1 MDKQKSMQILTPKQK
16 IVLQAIKEFFSENG
30 AMPTVREIQEVS
42 GKLGLKLKSLRSFF
56 IYLNELEE
64 KGYIERTSEDRGI
77 KLKGVTQDSFL
88 DVPVFGMA
96 NAGAATMFAEQYI
109 EGYLKVSKRIVR
121 DSRNVFAIQ
130 VSGTSMNK
138 ARVNSKTIQ
147 NGDFILVDSTWKHYD
162 NGDKVLV
169 VINGM
174 ATVKTYRT
182 VDGKN
187 IVLLPESTDKKHKPI
202 FLTEEDDFVING
214 KVIDVLKLGS

>member
-1 MDKQKSMQILTPKQK
+1 MEILTPKQK
-16 IVLQAIKEFFSENG
+16 IVLQAIKDFFSENG
-30 AMPTVREIQEVS
+30 SMPTVREIQEMS

-77 KLKGVTQDSFL
+77 KLKGVTRDSFL

-96 NAGAATMFAEQYI
+96 NAGAATMFADQYI

-138 ARVNSKTIQ
+138 ARVNGKTIQ

>member
-1 MDKQKSMQILTPKQK
+1 MKILTPKQQ
-16 IVLQAIKEFFSENG
+16 IVLQSIKQFFSENG
-30 AMPTVREIQEVS
+30 TMPTVREIQEMS

-77 KLKGVTQDSFL
+77 TLKGVTKDGFL

-96 NAGAATMFAEQYI
+96 NAGAATMFADQYI
-109 EGYLKVSKRIVR
+109 EGYLKVSKRIVK

-138 ARVNSKTIQ
+138 ARVNGKTIQ
-147 NGDFILVDSTWKHYD
+147 SGDFILVDSTWKHYN
-162 NGDKVLV
+162 NGDRVLV

-214 KVIDVLKLGS
+214 KVIDVLKLGA

>member
-1 MDKQKSMQILTPKQK
+1 MQLLTPKQK

-30 AMPTVREIQEVS
+30 AMPTVREIQEMS

-77 KLKGVTQDSFL
+77 KLKGVTSDSFL

-96 NAGAATMFAEQYI
+96 NAGAATMFADQYV

>member
-1 MDKQKSMQILTPKQK
+1 MQILTPKQK

-30 AMPTVREIQEVS
+30 TMPTVREIQTMSER
-42 GKLGLKLKSLRSFF
+42 LGLKLKSLRSFF

-77 KLKGVTQDSFL
+77 KLKGITRESFI

-96 NAGAATMFAEQYI
+96 NAGAATMFADQYI

-121 DSRNVFAIQ
+121 TASSVFAIQ

-138 ARVNSKTIQ
+138 SRVSGKTIQ
-147 NGDFILVDSTWKHYD
+147 NGDFILVDSSWKHYD

-169 VINGM
+169 VIDGL

-187 IVLLPESTDKKHKPI
+187 IALIPESTDKRHKPI
-202 FLTEEDDFVING
+202 FLTEDDDFVING
-214 KVIDVLKLGS
+214 KVIDVLKMK

>member
-1 MDKQKSMQILTPKQK
+1 MQILTPKQR

-30 AMPTVREIQEVS
+30 TMPTVREIQEMS
-42 GKLGLKLKSLRSFF
+42 SKLGLKLKSLRSFF

-77 KLKGVTQDSFL
+77 KLKGITKESFL

-96 NAGAATMFAEQYI
+96 NAGAATMFADQYI
-109 EGYLKVSKRIVR
+109 EGYLKVSKRIVHA
-121 DSRNVFAIQ
+121 SSNVFAIQ

-138 ARVNSKTIQ
+138 AKVNGKTIQ
-147 NGDFILVDSTWKHYD
+147 NGDFILVDSTWKHYN
-162 NGDKVLV
+162 NGDRVLV

-174 ATVKTYRT
+174 ATVKTFRT

-187 IVLLPESTDKKHKPI
+187 IALIPESSDKKHKPI
-202 FLTEEDDFVING
+202 FLTEDDDFVING
-214 KVIDVLKLGS
+214 KVIDVLKLGA

>member
-1 MDKQKSMQILTPKQK
+1 MQILTPKQK

-30 AMPTVREIQEVS
+30 TMPTVREIQTMSER
-42 GKLGLKLKSLRSFF
+42 LGLKLKSLRSFF

-77 KLKGVTQDSFL
+77 KLKGITRESFI

-96 NAGAATMFAEQYI
+96 NAGAATMFADQYI

-121 DSRNVFAIQ
+121 TASSVFAIQ

-138 ARVNSKTIQ
+138 AKVGGKTIQ
-147 NGDFILVDSTWKHYD
+147 NGDFILVDSSWKHYD
-162 NGDKVLV
+162 NGDRVLV
-169 VINGM
+169 VIDGL

-187 IVLLPESTDKKHKPI
+187 IALIPESTDKKHKPI
-202 FLTEEDDFVING
+202 FLTEDDDFVING
-214 KVIDVLKLGS
+214 KVIDVLKMK

>member
-1 MDKQKSMQILTPKQK
+1 MKILTPKQQ
-16 IVLQAIKEFFSENG
+16 IVLQSIKQFFSENG
-30 AMPTVREIQEVS
+30 TMPTVREIQEVS
-42 GKLGLKLKSLRSFF
+42 SKLGLKLKSLRSFF
-56 IYLNELEE
+56 LYLNELED

-77 KLKGVTQDSFL
+77 KLKGVTRESFL

-96 NAGAATMFAEQYI
+96 NAGAATMFADQYI

-121 DSRNVFAIQ
+121 DSRNVFAVQ

-138 ARVNSKTIQ
+138 ARINGKTIQ
-147 NGDFILVDSTWKHYD
+147 SGDFILVDSTWKHYN

-202 FLTEEDDFVING
+202 FLTDEDDFVING

>member
-1 MDKQKSMQILTPKQK
+1 MKILTPKQQ
-16 IVLQAIKEFFSENG
+16 IVLQSIKQFFSENG
-30 AMPTVREIQEVS
+30 TMPTVREIQEVS

-56 IYLNELEE
+56 IYLNELED

-77 KLKGVTQDSFL
+77 TLKGVTKESFL

-96 NAGAATMFAEQYI
+96 NAGAATMFADQYI

-121 DSRNVFAIQ
+121 DSRNVFAVQ

-138 ARVNSKTIQ
+138 ARVNGKTIQ
-147 NGDFILVDSTWKHYD
+147 SGDFILVDSTWKHYN
-162 NGDKVLV
+162 NGDRVLV

-202 FLTEEDDFVING
+202 FLTEEDEFVING
-214 KVIDVLKLGS
+214 KVIDVLKLGA

>member
-1 MDKQKSMQILTPKQK
+1 MQILTPKQK
-16 IVLQAIKEFFSENG
+16 IVLQAIKEFFSENNM
-30 AMPTVREIQEVS
+30 MPTVREIQTEAS
-42 GKLGLKLKSLRSFF
+42 RLGLKLKSLRSFL

-77 KLKGVTQDSFL
+77 KLKGVTKEVFL

-96 NAGAATMFAEQYI
+96 NAGAATMFADQYI
-109 EGYLKVSKRIVR
+109 EGYLKVSKHIVR

-138 ARVNSKTIQ
+138 ATVKGKTIQ
-147 NGDFILVDSTWKHYD
+147 NNDFILVDATWKHYN

-169 VINGM
+169 VIDGM

-187 IVLLPESTDKKHKPI
+187 IVLLPESSDKKHKPI
-202 FLTEEDDFVING
+202 FLTQEDDFVING
-214 KVIDVLKLGS
+214 KVIDVLKMT

>member
-1 MDKQKSMQILTPKQK
+1 MKILTPKQQ
-16 IVLQAIKEFFSENG
+16 IVLQAIKQFFSENG
-30 AMPTVREIQEVS
+30 TMPTIREIQEVS

-56 IYLNELEE
+56 LYLNELED
-64 KGYIERTSEDRGI
+64 KGFIERTSEDRGI
-77 KLKGVTQDSFL
+77 TLKGVTKDGFL

-96 NAGAATMFAEQYI
+96 NAGAATMFADQYI

-121 DSRNVFAIQ
+121 DSRNVFAVQ

-138 ARVNSKTIQ
+138 ARVNGKTIQ
-147 NGDFILVDSTWKHYD
+147 SGDFILVDSTWKHYN
-162 NGDKVLV
+162 NGDRVLV

-187 IVLLPESTDKKHKPI
+187 IVLLPESSDKKHKPI

-214 KVIDVLKLGS
+214 KVIDVLKLGV

>member
-1 MDKQKSMQILTPKQK
+1 MQILTPKQK

-138 ARVNSKTIQ
+138 ARVNGKTIQ